1 MPLSDAAN
9 THGKWENWEHRE
21 HNTNTKTQHFRSL
34 LGLG

>member
-21 HNTNTKTQHFRSL
+21 HNTKTQHFRSL